1 MTTNPTVLSKNQQ
14 TVASYEQIA
23 RDYARDVSP
32 TPSESGAAALR
43 RLVDVVPAGGGVL
56 EVGSGPGWDADF
68 IEALGVAVRRTD
80 VTKAFIEFQTER
92 GKRAELLDLITD
104 DLGGPYDAVMALAV
118 LIHID
123 RELTDSV
130 LRKIAAALRPGGA
143 FLVSVREGTGDRV
156 ELGDTSG
163 QPYYVT
169 LWTVAEF
176 AARLAAAGLGVEWSE
191 RSVGD
196 QGPWQTLLAT
206 KIG

>member
-1 MTTNPTVLSKNQQ
+1 MTNPPALSKNQQ

-92 GKRAELLDLITD
+92 GKRAELLDLITGE
-104 DLGGPYDAVMALAV
+104 LGGPYDAVIALAV

-143 FLVSVREGTGDRV
+143 FLVSLREGTGDRR

-169 LWTVAEF
+169 LWTLAEF
-176 AARLAAAGLGVEWSE
+176 AARLAAAGLRVEWSE

-206 KIG
+206 KSG